1 MLQAWYRRGK
11 ANASIG
17 NYEDAICDLDV
28 AKVLELSMSG
38 KRQIESE
45 MKIIS
50 DQHKSMNPSEQDNEN
65 NSSIF
70 GKILTL
76 LSIKV
81 CDYIQIF

>member
-45 MKIIS
+45 TKIIS
-50 DQHKSMNPSEQDNEN
+50 DQHKSTIPSEQDNEN
-65 NSSIF
+65 NSNIF

-76 LSIKV
+76 LSI
-81 CDYIQIF
+81 